1 MGRCDVCGN
10 DYEKTMVIT
19 TPDRKGTFDSFE
31 CALHAMAPT
40 CEHCGCR
47 IVGHGVED
55 PNGRYFCCAHCA
67 EAAGV
72 PAGKVNA

>member
-40 CEHCGCR
+40 CGHCGCR
-47 IVGHGVED
+47 IVGHGVEAPD
-55 PNGRYFCCAHCA
+55 GRYFCCAHCA
-67 EAAGV
+67 EMAGV
-72 PAGKVNA
+72 PERKVNA